1 MSYSLAF
8 FPQAEMDIL
17 ESIRWYN
24 IEKASLGFDFYNQL
38 QQTLGRISENPLH
51 YSIRLKRIR
60 ASKVYQYPFL
70 VYYKIHEAQKAITIL
85 AVLHTSRNPKE
96 VNKRK

>member
-1 MSYSLAF
+1 MTYSLAF
-8 FPQAEMDIL
+8 FPQAEADIL

-24 IEKASLGFDFYNQL
+24 TEKAALEFDFYDQL

-51 YSIRLKRIR
+51 YSIRLKRVR
-60 ASKVYQYPFL
+60 ASKVYQFPFL
-70 VYYKIHEAQKAITIL
+70 VYFKIYEDQKAITIL

-96 VNKRK
+96 INKRK